1 MTLIIGAKCRD
12 GIVIGSD
19 RKIQRGG
26 ETSFDNKI
34 FEIGVGGGKILFAAE
49 GLTGIRD
56 DFFYLLRSAI
66 TSRRVIDTLYEVKLL
81 VEDIIANLSE
91 RYGERV
97 RDPSPVGVLMG
108 GLENLVDG
116 PAIVYYIH
124 GVGYGEQVAF
134 RCSGHGGQYAY
145 SVAKFLCGPN
155 ICESL
160 ETNDVAK
167 RIAYIISWVSE
178 DVDSTVGGLP
188 SIAIMKNQQQNVNY
202 LEEEEL
208 KRIDN
213 QAKDHKR
220 NLPRKLDFAVNNV
233 NSQ

>member
-1 MTLIIGAKCRD
+1 LTLIIGARCVD

-26 ETSFDNKI
+26 ETSYENKI
-34 FEIGVGGGKILFAAE
+34 FEFDVGGKILFAAE

-56 DFFYLLRSAI
+56 DFFYLLESAI

-108 GLENLVDG
+108 GLEQLKG
-116 PAIVYYIH
+116 GSAIVYYIH
-124 GVGYGEQVAF
+124 GVGYGEQVSF

-145 SVAKFLCGPN
+145 SIAKFLCGPN
-155 ICESL
+155 ICENL
-160 ETNDVAK
+160 DTNEVAR

-188 SIAIMKNQQQNVNY
+188 SIAIMKNGQPTVNY
-202 LEEEEL
+202 LADEIL
-208 KRIDN
+208 KEI
-213 QAKDHKR
+213 QAKVGNH
-220 NLPRKLDFAVNNV
+220 KLDLPKLFELHTKE
-233 NSQ
+233 S

>member
-34 FEIGVGGGKILFAAE
+34 FEFEVGGGKILFAAE

-56 DFFYLLRSAI
+56 DFFYLLRTAI
-66 TSRRVIDTLYEVKLL
+66 RSRRVVDTLYEIKLL

-97 RDPSPVGVLMG
+97 QDPSPVGVLMG
-108 GLENLVDG
+108 GLENLTEGDAVL
-116 PAIVYYIH
+116 YYIH

-134 RCSGHGGQYAY
+134 RCTGHGGQYAY
-145 SVAKFLCGPN
+145 SIAKFLCGPN
-155 ICESL
+155 ICSNLKPKE
-160 ETNDVAK
+160 VAK
-167 RIAYIISWVSE
+167 RLAYIISWISE

-188 SIAIMKNQQQNVNY
+188 SIAIMKNGQDNADY
-202 LEEEEL
+202 LEEKELRKIEEEV
-208 KRIDN
+208 RG
-213 QAKDHKR
+213 HKR
-220 NLPRKLDFAVNNV
+220 DLPKMLGF
-233 NSQ
+233 